1 MVSVDYDLGSM
12 HAISIVSV
20 VFAALATGLWPTL
33 LKRGL
38 LPPLHASGR
47 YDTYDIPSDDA
58 FSASYPL
65 LIMQYFTIGM
75 ALSSWAILPIYNI
88 PYVFT
93 LWGVFGG
100 FMLWGA
106 VYMSA
111 QAIRV
116 LGIAVSGTISIT
128 TAMCVMWFWDSVV
141 FRTHDSGYI
150 ILLMCVVFEAAG
162 VRYTVSAWQLQQR
175 QMHAE
180 EKDRMEQQ
188 YPPPPKTYDVY
199 GEVEDTPLLVYLG
212 KAPSKSKIHQLE
224 APLLRASS
232 TTSEIDIKKKGR
244 ESGRQSSFES
254 FGEMNPQV
262 LPEREAGAKRIEVL
276 DEEARL
282 APLEVPGVICC
293 VGCGLVAGSIFVP
306 MSLANV
312 PTSIVFLPSM
322 AFGMFVA
329 GIIAVIY
336 SVTFHKVNF
345 GPDLQLRSAFLPG
358 LGAGCLWTVAAFCA
372 VYSIDFISYA
382 ACVIVLTSAF
392 FINGFCGIVWFQELS
407 GKALQRYVL
416 AASLLLGTALF
427 LFCESS
433 GLLPFFSVGHGSNLP
448 KQNHILEFSYSY
460 APSEGPRIVGGRPP
474 EMDIIMDDNE
484 AALPESSYSYLYTV
498 RETNIQS

>member
-1 MVSVDYDLGSM
+1 MVSVDYDLSSM

-38 LPPLHASGR
+38 LPSLQTSGR
-47 YDTYDIPSDDA
+47 YGAYDLPSEDA

-100 FMLWGA
+100 FMLWSA

-175 QMHAE
+175 QIRAE
-180 EKDRMEQQ
+180 RKDRMDQQ
-188 YPPPPKTYDVY
+188 YPPPPKTYDGY
-199 GEVEDTPLLVYLG
+199 NGVENAPLLIYLG
-212 KAPSKSKIHQLE
+212 KASSKSQLHQLQ
-224 APLLRASS
+224 APLLCTSDINNTKS
-232 TTSEIDIKKKGR
+232 TKG
-244 ESGRQSSFES
+244 SGSNSVRHSLFES
-254 FGEMNPQV
+254 FGDMNPQV
-262 LPEREAGAKRIEVL
+262 LPEREADAKPIEL
-276 DEEARL
+276 LEEEARL
-282 APLEVPGVICC
+282 APLEVPGVTCC

-329 GIIAVIY
+329 GIVAVIY
-336 SVTFHKVNF
+336 SVSFHKVNF
-345 GPDLQLRSAFLPG
+345 GPDLQLRTAFLPG

-392 FINGFCGIVWFQELS
+392 FINGFCGIVWFQELN

-433 GLLPFFSVGHGSNLP
+433 GLLPYFNVGHGSSLP
-448 KQNHILEFSYSY
+448 KQNHITDFSYSY
-460 APSEGPRIVGGRPP
+460 APSDGPQIIGGRPP
-474 EMDIIMDDNE
+474 EMDFIMYNDE
-484 AALPESSYSYLYTV
+484 ADPSDYSYSYCY
-498 RETNIQS
+498 R